1 MTKRKFRHGPMGHA
15 LALVSFCALVAGAAP
30 ARAQQ
35 TILAIP
41 GQNVLFLSR
50 FIAEDM
56 HLWEQQGLD
65 VKIINIVGIGSMNAL
80 IAGSADFSMGS
91 GPTITRATARGQKIT
106 ALLTAISQSGQ
117 SIVIRKDVAAAAH
130 FDPTAPI
137 TLRGQVLKGK
147 IIAQAGVGAIPD
159 VVLKVVAKDAGLT
172 PDQVIAT
179 PMQPPEFMAAFAGK
193 QIDGFS
199 NSPPFVEQVLVD
211 GSGVLV
217 SDSRIGEPKE
227 FSPVSAALLMARAD
241 FCPAHRSV
249 CEKMVHGIFA
259 ATQIIREHKDEALAV
274 MKAHFGT
281 YDDKVLQASYETVKA
296 MTFDPPI
303 TTPQD
308 LENGDNMNVA
318 AGFLK
323 PEDKLPDYQALID
336 NEFVK

>member
-1 MTKRKFRHGPMGHA
+1 MVPNRRPLRMGLA
-15 LALVSFCALVAGAAP
+15 LALGGVCTLAASSVP
-30 ARAQQ
+30 VRAEK

-50 FIAEDM
+50 YIAEDL
-56 HLWEQQGLD
+56 HLWEKQGLD
-65 VKIINIVGIGSMNAL
+65 VQVLNIIGIGSMNAV

-91 GPTITRATARGQKIT
+91 GPTITRATARGQKIL

-117 SIVIRKDVAAAAH
+117 SIVLRKDVAEAAH
-130 FDPTAPI
+130 FDATAPI
-137 TLRGQVLKGK
+137 TIRGQALKGK
-147 IIAQAGVGAIPD
+147 TIAMAGVGAIPD
-159 VVLKVVAKDAGLT
+159 VVLKVVAKDAGLA

-179 PMQPPEFMAAFAGK
+179 PMQPPEFMAAFASK

-199 NSPPFVEQVLVD
+199 NSPPFVEQVVSD
-211 GSGVLV
+211 GSGVMI

-249 CEKMVHGIFA
+249 CEKMVHGIFE
-259 ATQIIREHKDEALAV
+259 ATQIIREKPQDALAV

-281 YDDKVLQASYETVKA
+281 YNDKVLQAAYETVKA

-303 TTPQD
+303 TTAKD

-323 PEDKLPDYQALID
+323 PEDKLADYQALID
-336 NEFVK
+336 NQFIK